1 MDILMTVLLL
11 LLCLLISN
19 IISHYI
25 PSIPTALTQI
35 AFGILLAFVFQG
47 FSLELE
53 TEWFLLLFVA
63 PLLYNDGR
71 HFPRGELWKLRA
83 PIFGNAIVLVLLTT
97 IGGGYFIHWLIPD
110 IPLAAA
116 FALAAILSP
125 TDPVA
130 VNGIARRIHIP
141 EKVLHLVRGE
151 SLINDA
157 SGLVA
162 FNYAVAAVVTGY
174 FSLKRAVFDF
184 TYMLLAGAILG
195 LILGLLVTWI
205 RFSLRKQGINDVTFH
220 SLLQVLSPFMIFI
233 ITEELLHASGVV
245 AVVVAGI
252 VHSLIN
258 EKTGT
263 WHAEEQVLTE
273 NIWSLVL
280 FVLNGIVF
288 LLLGLNI
295 PSSMIETVENPNIN
309 NWLLVGYVI
318 AIGSAILA
326 IRFLWSL
333 IFSYYEYRL
342 GKTRNAASPHV
353 KSTLLISLTG
363 VRGAVTMAGVLSIP
377 FVVMYGEPFPQ
388 RSLILFLAAGV
399 ILFTLLL
406 ATMFLPLLS
415 KREPDQ
421 DEPSNIM
428 DLNEARQKLLRAAI
442 KKIRAEMTEENAAAA
457 YELIDEYKLMFARYQ
472 PEQDAKVEETLH
484 YQQKAREIRLMALK
498 AERQYIQKV
507 MDQDGMDPAVF
518 ERFEK
523 SLDYREEALCTTP
536 RSGGMYL
543 LGKVTRAWKHLIGLY
558 DREEK
563 GSRYIPLQI
572 GRDIQLHALQAAH
585 QRLGEYAKHVEKE
598 EVVHAVMAD
607 YKRLI
612 ERFRRHTL
620 PFNEKSDEQKEELRI
635 KVMDI
640 ERSEIHRMYES
651 GDISREQA
659 MELRRFINYI
669 ESVTLY
675 EHVE

>member
-1 MDILMTVLLL
+1 MDVLMTVLLL

-35 AFGILLAFVFQG
+35 AFGIFLALVFQG

-71 HFPRGELWKLRA
+71 HFPRGELWRMRA

-97 IGGGYFIHWLIPD
+97 IGGGYFIHGLIPD

-130 VNGIARRIHIP
+130 VNGIAKRIHIP

-174 FSLKRAVFDF
+174 FSLKRAVIDF
-184 TYMLLAGAILG
+184 GYMLLAGALLG

-205 RFSLRKQGINDVTFH
+205 RFILRKQGINDVTFH
-220 SLLQVLSPFMIFI
+220 SLLQLLSPFMIFI
-233 ITEELLHASGVV
+233 ITEELLHASGVI

-252 VHSLIN
+252 VHALIN

-273 NIWSLVL
+273 NTWSLVL

-295 PSSMIETVENPNIN
+295 PSSMMETVENPNIN

-318 AIGSAILA
+318 AIGTVILA

-342 GKTRNAASPHV
+342 EQPGRAAKPHV
-353 KSTLLISLTG
+353 KTALLISVTG

-377 FVVMYGEPFPQ
+377 FVVMYGEAFPQ

-406 ATMFLPLLS
+406 ATVLLPLLS
-415 KREPDQ
+415 KGEPDQ
-421 DEPSNIM
+421 DVPADVM
-428 DLNEARQKLLRAAI
+428 DLNEARQRLLLAAI
-442 KKIRAEMTEENAAAA
+442 KKIKAEMTEENAAAA
-457 YELIDEYKLMFARYQ
+457 FQLIDEYKLMFASYQ
-472 PEQDAKVEETLH
+472 PEQDAKVEKTIH

-507 MDQDGMDPAVF
+507 MDRGGMDPDVF
-518 ERFEK
+518 EMLER
-523 SLDYREEALCTTP
+523 SLDYREEALCNNART
-536 RSGGMYL
+536 GGMYL
-543 LGKVTRAWKHLIGLY
+543 LGKATRAWKHLIGKY
-558 DREEK
+558 GK
-563 GSRYIPLQI
+563 GSRFIPLQL
-572 GRDIQLHALQAAH
+572 GRDIQLNALQAAL
-585 QRLGEYAKHVEKE
+585 QRLGEYAKHVGNAEI
-598 EVVHAVMAD
+598 VQSVILD
-607 YKRLI
+607 YKKLI
-612 ERFRRHTL
+612 ERLHRRSMTL
-620 PFNEKSDEQKEELRI
+620 HEKSGIQKEELRL
-635 KVMDI
+635 KVMDV

-659 MELRRFINYI
+659 KELRRFINDI
-669 ESVTLY
+669 ESITLY